1 VRHKKSTLLAMVR
14 YEARL
19 FVAAALLVLV
29 PGQAWAGGGV
39 FVGGGG
45 SKGHGGF
52 VKSTAGFTTGS
63 FHKQA
68 FHKQAFHKPAFHKP
82 VPSVFPIPVDPWKS
96 WGKRHV
102 HHHHP
107 FKHSFVAPGVV
118 FGGGTLVY
126 AATPVYPAPEQV
138 VYAPA
143 PATYAA
149 APMPTVVEYATG
161 RYELRGDGVTS
172 AYQWV
177 WIPRPPTGPPPEVAP
192 EPAPQSAPP
201 ARDRSIGKIY
211 RWTDDEGVTT
221 FTDRL
226 ENVPER
232 YRSRAQPKA

>member
-1 VRHKKSTLLAMVR
+1 MGVVVIVIM
-14 YEARL
+14 
-19 FVAAALLVLV
+19 LLVLF
-29 PGQAWAGGGV
+29 PSAAWAGGRG
-39 FVGGGG
+39 FVGVGGHK
-45 SKGHGGF
+45 SNGGF
-52 VKSTAGFTTGS
+52 VKSTSGFTTGS
-63 FHKQA
+63 FHKQG
-68 FHKQAFHKPAFHKP
+68 FHKPGFHNPGFHKSA
-82 VPSVFPIPVDPWKS
+82 PSVFPIPVDPWKS

-102 HHHHP
+102 HHHHA

-118 FGGGTLVY
+118 FGSGLVY

-177 WIPRPPTGPPPEVAP
+177 WIPRPPAGPPPEAAP

-201 ARDRSIGKIY
+201 ARERSIGKIY
-211 RWTDDEGVTT
+211 RWTDNEGVTT

-226 ENVPER
+226 ENVPEQ
-232 YRSRAQPKA
+232 YRSRAQPKG